1 MKGYLL
7 IVQDTS
13 RAREDPKFRKSLQ
26 RASLIYSSAV
36 YSDEG
41 AMEYI
46 DAFGTDVF
54 DASSILI
61 KLSGLVLFWLEPG
74 LLPCCW
80 PIDAMNWLRKL
91 SAELAAGWLVVGAF
105 ALEAVLPLTG
115 ARPWLKLGREF
126 IITPDLLHLRSHEN
140 ALKMRGKG
148 RIDHGWV
155 PNFCR

>member
-74 LLPCCW
+74 LPPCCW
-80 PIDAMNWLRKL
+80 PMDAINWLRKL
-91 SAELAAGWLVVGAF
+91 SAELAAGWLVVGVF

-115 ARPWLKLGREF
+115 AMPWLKLGREF
-126 IITPDLLHLRSHEN
+126 IITPDLLHVRSHEN
-140 ALKMRGKG
+140 TLIMMG
-148 RIDHGWV
+148 
-155 PNFCR
+155 